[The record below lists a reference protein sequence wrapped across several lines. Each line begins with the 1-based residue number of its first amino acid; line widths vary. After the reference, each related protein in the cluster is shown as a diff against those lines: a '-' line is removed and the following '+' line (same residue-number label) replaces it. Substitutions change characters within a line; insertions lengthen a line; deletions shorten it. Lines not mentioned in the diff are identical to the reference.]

1 VLKNNYGLEAGA
13 FRFSGQSSFSISNSL
28 FEGNTAFI
36 SRSIGLILEVAA
48 SQFVKTRFVSNSFF
62 NLTES
67 SKGTKGIEIL
77 ATNPT
82 VKFTDCE
89 FTDNQGYQ

>member
-1 VLKNNYGLEAGA
+1 M
-13 FRFSGQSSFSISNSL
+13 
-28 FEGNTAFI
+28 
-36 SRSIGLILEVAA
+36 EVAA